1 MKKYT
6 IEIEDFNTME
16 DDSEQT
22 LIRKEFEDLEDI
34 KARWARYSE
43 TNELD
48 WWLPK
53 SPNFYMGVNYED

>member
-22 LIRKEFEDLEDI
+22 LIRKEFEDLEDALEI
-34 KARWARYSE
+34 
-43 TNELD
+43 
-48 WWLPK
+48 
-53 SPNFYMGVNYED
+53 YEQFSHK